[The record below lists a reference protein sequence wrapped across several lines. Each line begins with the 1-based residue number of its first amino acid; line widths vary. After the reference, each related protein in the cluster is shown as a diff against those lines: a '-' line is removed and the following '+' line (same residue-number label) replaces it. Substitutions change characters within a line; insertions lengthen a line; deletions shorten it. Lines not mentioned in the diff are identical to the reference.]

1 MTDFQAIVLGI
12 VQGITEWLPISS
24 TAHLNIVPD
33 LLKWRFDDKVYAPF
47 TAVIQLGTTL
57 AALIYFRKDIVGI
70 LLNRKGAPGQD
81 VGADRRLLLPIAVGT
96 LPVVIAGFGLKKH
109 IETDFRS
116 MYVIAIAEIVFAILL
131 LVADRLGKRNV
142 GMEQV
147 SVKDGLMVGLGQM
160 MAIIPGVSRSGG
172 TLTAAFSIGLDRP
185 TAARFSF
192 LLSLPAVT
200 LAGLY
205 ELVKSRHEIAALHMT
220 RYLVESTA
228 VSFVVGLLT
237 IGWLINFLK
246 NHNTM
251 SFVIYRIILG
261 VALLILLGLKII
273 SPMVHG

>member
-33 LLKWRFDDKVYAPF
+33 LLKWQFDDRVYAPF

-57 AALIYFRKDIVGI
+57 AAFIYFRKDIAGI
-70 LLNRKGAPGQD
+70 LLGRQGAPGQD
-81 VGADRRLLLPIAVGT
+81 VGADRRLLIPIAVGT
-96 LPVVIAGFGLKKH
+96 LPVVIVGYLLRKH
-109 IETDFRS
+109 IETNFRS

-131 LVADRLGKRNV
+131 LLAERFGKRTI
-142 GMEQV
+142 GMEKV
-147 SVKDGLMVGLGQM
+147 TIKEGLLVGLGQM

-172 TLTAAFSIGLDRP
+172 TMTAAFAAGLDRP

-205 ELVKSRHEIAALHMT
+205 ELYKARHELAALHMT

-228 VSFVVGLLT
+228 VSFVVGLVT

-246 NHNTM
+246 RHTTL
-251 SFVIYRIILG
+251 SFIVYRILLG
-261 VALLILLGLKII
+261 VALLIMLKLGLVT
-273 SPMVHG
+273 PTVQ

>member
-1 MTDFQAIVLGI
+1 MTDFQAILLGI

-33 LLKWRFDDKVYAPF
+33 LLHWQFDDKVYAPF

-57 AALIYFRKDIVGI
+57 AALIYFRQDILGI
-70 LLNRKGAPGQD
+70 LFNRKGAPGQD
-81 VGADRRLLLPIAVGT
+81 IGSDRRLLVPIAIGT
-96 LPVVIAGFGLKKH
+96 LPVVIAGFALKKH

-116 MYVIAIAEIVFAILL
+116 MYVIAIAEIVFAIVLL
-131 LVADRLGKRNV
+131 LADRLGKHTV
-142 GMEQV
+142 GMERV

-160 MAIIPGVSRSGG
+160 LAIIPGVSRSGG
-172 TLTAAFSIGLDRP
+172 TLTAAFAVGLDRP

-220 RYLVESTA
+220 RYLLESTA

-246 NHNTM
+246 KHNTM

-261 VALLILLGLKII
+261 IALLVLLALKMI